1 MPTKRRE
8 RRRGFLSVSRFQFR
22 QEAGDALVNLPF
34 DGRFRGQPVFEEGFV
49 TTGKS
54 EVVILFRGDVA
65 RLRKSARLASQSSKT
80 VPWQFVPR

>member
-1 MPTKRRE
+1 MCSLPKGGKE
-8 RRRGFLSVSRFQFR
+8 DVDFYPLADFNSDKQ
-22 QEAGDALVNLPF
+22 AGDALLNLSF

-65 RLRKSARLASQSSKT
+65 RL
-80 VPWQFVPR
+80 